1 MSMKERKKLIIIKT
15 GAANL
20 ASVEAFAKRLG
31 FEPVVS
37 DMMID
42 VLEGQVVIL
51 PGVGSFGPAME
62 KLSQDGLDE
71 AICRRVEQGLPTAGI
86 CLGMQLFFEARG
98 ESSGSEGGFFFYWA
112 GKKVGGGR
120 PLPPRWWEKNEY

>member
-1 MSMKERKKLIIIKT
+1 MKERKKLIIIKT

-51 PGVGSFGPAME
+51 PGVGAFGPAME
-62 KLSQDGLDE
+62 KL
-71 AICRRVEQGLPTAGI
+71 
-86 CLGMQLFFEARG
+86 
-98 ESSGSEGGFFFYWA
+98 
-112 GKKVGGGR
+112 
-120 PLPPRWWEKNEY
+120 